1 MRVPFVLVVAA
12 AMLAAVPPGAAAQ
25 NGALQGRWA
34 IDRSLSEF
42 PKEIGFGSDMLP
54 PERSDSGAPAPA
66 QGGRRRSGGSVPGGP
81 FSGRQESP
89 DDAARLKIL
98 TAELRNPPERLT
110 IEQTPAAVTI
120 TDDKGRSRTFHPG
133 VRQDVIR
140 VDDVPVATAARWE
153 AGRLV
158 IVYQVEEGRELRYA
172 YSTSTNPTELVVDVQ
187 VVERGGHDSA
197 RRIYVPSNASTDAA
211 AAPVQTPAAPAE
223 PKPSP
228 AGGPPV
234 DQRPGADLKGIKT
247 LAVVVEEL
255 DDVSKACGLAQASL
269 EAAAS
274 KPLTDAGL
282 QLVHRSDEDTYLYVN
297 VMTSRA
303 TNGLCVSRYDVSI
316 NTHTTAKLSYGSAP
330 VLVEATLLHKG
341 GLAGGAAAVH
351 ADAVVNGVK
360 DYAAAFAARIRDAN
374 R

>member
-1 MRVPFVLVVAA
+1 MRIPLVFVVAA
-12 AMLAAVPPGAAAQ
+12 ALLAALPHGAAAQ
-25 NGALQGRWA
+25 NGALQGRWS

-42 PKEIGFGSDMLP
+42 PKEIGFGADMLP
-54 PERSDSGAPAPA
+54 PDRSDSGAAAPA
-66 QGGRRRSGGSVPGGP
+66 QGGRRRSGGSVPANP

-110 IEQTPAAVTI
+110 IEETPAAVTM
-120 TDDKGRSRTFHPG
+120 TDDKGRSRLFHPG
-133 VRQDVIR
+133 RRQDVIR
-140 VDDVPVATAARWE
+140 LDDVPVATTARWE

-158 IVYQVEEGRELRYA
+158 IEYQVEEGRELRYT
-172 YSTSTNPTELVVDVQ
+172 YSTTTNPTELVVDVH

-197 RRIYVPSNASTDAA
+197 RRIYVPSNSSTDD
-211 AAPVQTPAAPAE
+211 AAPVQAPAQPE
-223 PKPSP
+223 APKPSSATEP
-228 AGGPPV
+228 AV
-234 DQRPGADLKGIKT
+234 DQRPGADLKGLKT

-255 DDVSKACGLAQASL
+255 DDASKACGLAQASL
-269 EAAAS
+269 ETAAS

-303 TNGLCVSRYDVSI
+303 SNGLCVSRYDVSI
-316 NTHTTAKLSYGSAP
+316 NTHTTAKLSYGAAP

-351 ADAVVNGVK
+351 AEAVVNSVK
-360 DYAAAFAARIRDAN
+360 DYATAFAARIRDAN